1 MVNENYEKI
10 VERISKI
17 SGFDKFEIER
27 RIEAKRAKLSGLISQ
42 EGAAQVVAVEL
53 GINLENEKLKIEELL
68 PGMRKVNVSGK
79 IIKVFPVRVFKT
91 QKNGDGKVCNFI
103 LADETS
109 NIKVVLWDVHHI
121 EMIEKGEISEDSVVE
136 IKNGSMRENEIHLGS
151 FSELKKS
158 KEIFEKVQKDKII
171 KEKQISEFKIGD
183 SVSVRAFIVQS
194 FEPKFFEVNKET
206 GRKIKEEEKFEGVTK
221 ERRALINLV
230 IDDGTGTIRAVL
242 FHENLKEIGL
252 NDLEDV
258 EKTISQREDLLGKEF
273 IFLGTVRKNNFFNN
287 EEFVVDSVKKINLD
301 ELINNFE
308 KK

>member
-1 MVNENYEKI
+1 
-10 VERISKI
+10 
-17 SGFDKFEIER
+17 
-27 RIEAKRAKLSGLISQ
+27 
-42 EGAAQVVAVEL
+42 
-53 GINLENEKLKIEELL
+53 
-68 PGMRKVNVSGK
+68 MRKVNVSGK

-91 QKNGDGKVCNFI
+91 QKNGDGKVSNFI

-136 IKNGSMRENEIHLGS
+136 IKNCSMRENEIHLGS

-158 KEIFEKVQKDKII
+158 KEIFEKVEKNKII